1 MKEFTWW
8 RRFHGVVKLP
18 KQYMYT
24 GASQLLQRI
33 EFGEFEFNHL
43 GREWYLED
51 KIYGL
56 KVDQL
61 KADKPWLTDESLEDQ
76 VVYIRKQSNKRKNA
90 IMKAHLEIE
99 NGLLYQLKQELAK
112 EFEMDPERVGQIMES
127 FDGTTRELYFHLM
140 SINQGRTYDAEQIP
154 RLIRE
159 QPRHILKPKE
169 RKYAELWIQL
179 IKERDWVNF
188 LNWQ

>member
-61 KADKPWLTDESLEDQ
+61 KADKPWLTDDSLEDQ

-99 NGLLYQLKQELAK
+99 TGLLYQLKQELAK
-112 EFEMDPERVGQIMES
+112 EFKMEPERVGQIMES
-127 FDGTTRELYFHLM
+127 FDGTTRELYFQLM
-140 SINQGRTYDAEQIP
+140 SITQGRTYDAEQIP

>member
-51 KIYGL
+51 KIYEL

-76 VVYIRKQSNKRKNA
+76 VVYIRKQSNKRKNS

-99 NGLLYQLKQELAK
+99 AGLLYQLKQELAK
-112 EFEMDPERVGQIMES
+112 EFEMEPERVGEIMES

-140 SINQGRTYDAEQIP
+140 SITQGRTYDAEQIP

-169 RKYAELWIQL
+169 RKYVELWIQL
-179 IKERDWVNF
+179 IKERNWVNF

>member
-112 EFEMDPERVGQIMES
+112 EFEMEPERVGQIMES

-140 SINQGRTYDAEQIP
+140 SITQGRTYDAEQIP

>member
-8 RRFHGVVKLP
+8 RRFHVVVKLP

-61 KADKPWLTDESLEDQ
+61 KADKPWLTDDSLEDQ

-99 NGLLYQLKQELAK
+99 TGLLYQLKQELAK
-112 EFEMDPERVGQIMES
+112 EFKMEPERVGRIMES
-127 FDGTTRELYFHLM
+127 FDGTTRELYFQLM
-140 SINQGRTYDAEQIP
+140 SITQGRTYDAEQIP